1 MSEFRIPTGKFAAL
15 ERPTNGDAG
24 DEAPHVERRDGHVS
38 IPSKWLWP
46 ALVLL
51 LGGNGA
57 GIAGALGFVP
67 AASPSP
73 PVADERMATTIQ
85 RVSALETELSKMRAT
100 AERTER
106 NLVRIAE
113 RLHVRDVERP

>member
-1 MSEFRIPTGKFAAL
+1 
-15 ERPTNGDAG
+15 
-24 DEAPHVERRDGHVS
+24 VV
-38 IPSKWLWP
+38 
-46 ALVLL
+46 VL
-51 LGGNGA
+51 LGGG
-57 GIAGALGFVP
+57 GTGVAGALGMISPFAQTQP
-67 AASPSP
+67 APA